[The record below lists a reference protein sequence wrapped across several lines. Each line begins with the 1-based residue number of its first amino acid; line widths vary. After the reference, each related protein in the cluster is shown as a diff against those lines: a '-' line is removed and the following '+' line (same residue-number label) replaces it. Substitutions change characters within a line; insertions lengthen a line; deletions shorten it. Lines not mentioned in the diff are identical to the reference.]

1 MPESETINTL
11 ITYPSPSRR
20 TLMPVVFVSKI
31 TTNGRIC
38 LGEKVM
44 KALEVAD
51 GDYVQ
56 LIVNPK
62 GPEVKLQKVLP
73 YEI

>member
-1 MPESETINTL
+1 
-11 ITYPSPSRR
+11 
-20 TLMPVVFVSKI
+20 MPVVFVSKI